1 MERRIGE
8 RETAA
13 FEVMQTGTSVSHP
26 PPRPSR
32 PTPTA
37 HGNQPLIAR
46 RRVHIDPPRGDSL
59 FAKSGA
65 ILRNPAAQQ
74 KASPTNKERHHSWL
88 LNFSCV

>member
-1 MERRIGE
+1 MRLTSASAALDSKKNTKLLRGE
-8 RETAA
+8 EDRRETAA

-46 RRVHIDPPRGDSL
+46 RRAPIDPPRGDSL
-59 FAKSGA
+59 FTKSGA
-65 ILRNPAAQQ
+65 ILGITAAQ
-74 KASPTNKERHHSWL
+74 
-88 LNFSCV
+88 